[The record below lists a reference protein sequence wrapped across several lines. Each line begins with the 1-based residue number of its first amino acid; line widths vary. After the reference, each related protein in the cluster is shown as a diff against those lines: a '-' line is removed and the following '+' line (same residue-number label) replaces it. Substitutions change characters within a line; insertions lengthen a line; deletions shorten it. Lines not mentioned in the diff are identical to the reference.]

1 MALGRDVQLRLST
14 WAEVACHLLP
24 RPSSESNSRLLAVTT
39 LKVADIVANSGVQ
52 SSHLDAQQVETYR
65 RSVDR
70 LPPVVVFETEEG
82 LLLADGYHRLA
93 AAVAEG
99 KEPSRLRCDMA
110 RGMTPSPTR

>member
-1 MALGRDVQLRLST
+1 M
-14 WAEVACHLLP
+14 
-24 RPSSESNSRLLAVTT
+24 TT

-52 SSHLDAQQVETYR
+52 SSHLDAQQVEIYR

-70 LPPVVVFETEEG
+70 LPPVVVFETQEG

-99 KEPSRLRCDMA
+99 KETIEAEVRHGSRHDALAYAVTVGAAQKDM
-110 RGMTPSPTR
+110 SPEEVQERILKRYGEGTRDP